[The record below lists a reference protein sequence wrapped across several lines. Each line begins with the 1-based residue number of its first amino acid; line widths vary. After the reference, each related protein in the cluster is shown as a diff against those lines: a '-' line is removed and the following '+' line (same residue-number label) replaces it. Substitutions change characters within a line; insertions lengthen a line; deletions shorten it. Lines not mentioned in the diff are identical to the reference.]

1 MSHKHLK
8 INTFNAIHCINKI
21 KDKNHM
27 IIYLNMI
34 DSEKIQSEKYS
45 ERIQNPLNWKNS
57 EKESE
62 KIQSQIEKN
71 LKKFNTHSW

>member
-1 MSHKHLK
+1 
-8 INTFNAIHCINKI
+8 
-21 KDKNHM
+21 M

-45 ERIQNPLNWKNS
+45 ERIQNPLNWKNL
-57 EKESE
+57 EKES
-62 KIQSQIEKN
+62 EKN

>member
-1 MSHKHLK
+1 
-8 INTFNAIHCINKI
+8 
-21 KDKNHM
+21 M